1 MALDQ
6 TVQVDLPKHGI
17 AYKKISGKTYVYYVT
32 AAYRNEKGK
41 PTNERVSIGRL
52 DEETGKLIPNRNYYE
67 TYLKKPMPV
76 TAGIQDFG
84 VSDVFEKV
92 CKKLG
97 VTTLLRKYF
106 PENAKE
112 MLTAAQYILS
122 EGNVMYY
129 LDEYTQSHQTAGKGR
144 MSNEQCSKTFASL
157 RQEDMQLFFREWMK
171 HKKQTEY
178 VAYDVT
184 SISSYS
190 QNIREVEWGYNR
202 DKERLPQINMGMY
215 YGEESCLPLYYRVYP
230 GSISDKTHLKYMVA
244 DNEFINGKRTR
255 FVMDRGFY
263 SKENLQFLTGG
274 GYRFVIALPDSLK
287 YCQEVIEKHGPELIN
302 HSEYRLGPGQPYGK
316 SYESTALGFRMKI
329 HLYYDPAKALRE
341 SASLY
346 ELLESQENDLKG
358 MEEPPDKKLHY
369 DKYFYINR
377 SKDGKLGFVRN
388 YEAIDKELR
397 TCGFFLI
404 AETDFKKTTA
414 EILEIYRRRDT
425 IEKSFDNL
433 KNELD
438 MKRMRSHSSE
448 TAQVKV
454 FVTFLSLIVQA
465 YLFGNTADARRYS
478 AD

>member
-41 PTNERVSIGRL
+41 PTNDRVSIGRL

-84 VSDVFEKV
+84 VWDVFEKV

-230 GSISDKTHLKYMVA
+230 GSIWDQWETHS
-244 DNEFINGKRTR
+244 FRHGQGI
-255 FVMDRGFY
+255 
-263 SKENLQFLTGG
+263 LQQGESA
-274 GYRFVIALPDSLK
+274 IPDSGWIPVCHRPSGQLEILPGGDREAWAGA
-287 YCQEVIEKHGPELIN
+287 YQP
-302 HSEYRLGPGQPYGK
+302 LGVPPWAGA
-316 SYESTALGFRMKI
+316 ALW
-329 HLYYDPAKALRE
+329 
-341 SASLY
+341 
-346 ELLESQENDLKG
+346 
-358 MEEPPDKKLHY
+358 
-369 DKYFYINR
+369 
-377 SKDGKLGFVRN
+377 
-388 YEAIDKELR
+388 KELR
-397 TCGFFLI
+397 IHSAGI
-404 AETDFKKTTA
+404 P
-414 EILEIYRRRDT
+414 
-425 IEKSFDNL
+425 
-433 KNELD
+433 NEN
-438 MKRMRSHSSE
+438 SS
-448 TAQVKV
+448 V
-454 FVTFLSLIVQA
+454 L
-465 YLFGNTADARRYS
+465 
-478 AD
+478 